1 MHLIHHYLNYAVMNW
16 VKHSITAIQPLVNLQ
31 NEAVKFMKTSN
42 EKTLDE
48 PYIQNHIL
56 TIKSLFRISTG
67 RFMHSYKNN
76 LAPSHFNQ
84 YFKSIQTVDNYPIR
98 FATSKNIFLPRVDS
112 PQGQCSLKFIG
123 PKLWSEIPDHIK
135 FQSRFDFKLLYKN
148 YPYSLSLLVQ
158 INKWNLFNSSCVVHS
173 LWFRTMWYFLLCFP
187 LHFILN
193 WHCKILFSLL
203 HLFVIWNFSNLFF
216 VYYCHLHSHTNVR

>member
-1 MHLIHHYLNYAVMNW
+1 
-16 VKHSITAIQPLVNLQ
+16 
-31 NEAVKFMKTSN
+31 
-42 EKTLDE
+42 
-48 PYIQNHIL
+48 
-56 TIKSLFRISTG
+56 
-67 RFMHSYKNN
+67 MHSYKNN

-158 INKWNLFNSSCVVHS
+158 INK
-173 LWFRTMWYFLLCFP
+173 
-187 LHFILN
+187 
-193 WHCKILFSLL
+193 
-203 HLFVIWNFSNLFF
+203 
-216 VYYCHLHSHTNVR
+216 